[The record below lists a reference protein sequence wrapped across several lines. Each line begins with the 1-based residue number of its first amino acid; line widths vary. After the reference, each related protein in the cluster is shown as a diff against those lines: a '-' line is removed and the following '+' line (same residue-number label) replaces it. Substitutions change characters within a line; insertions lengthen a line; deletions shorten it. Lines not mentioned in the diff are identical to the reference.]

1 MLTVP
6 RLTGVLRVVLQN
18 EINSAKD
25 AESEMKLSNKNG
37 EIIKIDNSRLKGGM
51 CYSKNDFIKKWGSE
65 LPASHQ
71 NLVCFEN

>member
-1 MLTVP
+1 
-6 RLTGVLRVVLQN
+6 
-18 EINSAKD
+18 
-25 AESEMKLSNKNG
+25 MKLSNKNG

>member
-1 MLTVP
+1 MLTMP

-37 EIIKIDNSRLKGGM
+37 EIIKIDNSDSREICATPKMTLLKNGVLN
-51 CYSKNDFIKKWGSE
+51 YQHRIKI
-65 LPASHQ
+65 
-71 NLVCFEN
+71 